1 MLAAQDEPQAL
12 RATARSRCAERQN
25 NVILREARYL
35 LRTFT
40 LMSQAIVKFLERT
53 PSLRGATE
61 RNLEAFAES
70 ARTRRFHRREAL
82 WRVGDPVCYFTIIKA
97 GIVKIVRQ
105 TSSGR
110 RVICNIVGAPD
121 SVGDVAVLKAACFPA
136 GAVAATDVEVIEIP
150 RALVVDALHVNAAM
164 ANAVLDHT
172 QRMLRQLL
180 CSIDVLS
187 AGSVETRL
195 ATLLLTLYER
205 FGDDFEDG
213 SAILPIPLTRQDL
226 ADLVSTTQE
235 TTIRVMSN
243 WERRG
248 LVGCAENG
256 FFFQNF
262 AELKS
267 VAGHF
272 SGGSQLAAE

>member
-1 MLAAQDEPQAL
+1 
-12 RATARSRCAERQN
+12 
-25 NVILREARYL
+25 
-35 LRTFT
+35 
-40 LMSQAIVKFLERT
+40 MSQAIVKFLERT
-53 PSLRGATE
+53 PSLRGANGRT
-61 RNLEAFAES
+61 LAAFAEN
-70 ARTRRFHRREAL
+70 AHLRCFRRRDTL
-82 WRVGDPVCYFTIIKA
+82 WRVGDPVRNFTIIKA
-97 GIVKIVRQ
+97 GIVKIVRNG
-105 TSSGR
+105 SSGR

-121 SVGDVAVLKAACFPA
+121 SIGDVAVLKAECYPA
-136 GAVAATDVEVIEIP
+136 AAVATTDVEVIEIP
-150 RALVVDALHVNAAM
+150 RELVIEVLNVNAAM
-164 ANAVLDHT
+164 ANSVLDHT

-195 ATLLLTLYER
+195 ATLLLTLFDR

-248 LVGCAENG
+248 LLGCAENG

-262 AELKS
+262 AELRLL
-267 VAGHF
+267 AGHVPL
-272 SGGSQLAAE
+272 GPQLAAE